1 MNIKRRQNQLGF
13 TLIEIMV
20 TVAIIGIL
28 TAVILAAL
36 DGARTKARDANR
48 ISEIKQLEGA
58 IENYFSSCYKFPEV
72 LADLNTSGC
81 ANNYKPVLS
90 SFPKDAANNTYKYY
104 QDDGEN
110 DDGKRF
116 HLCAHLE
123 SAYGGKGKVA
133 LGPFASGDECNGN
146 DSKTFD
152 VAGGVY

>member
-1 MNIKRRQNQLGF
+1 MNVSKLRGF

-28 TAVILAAL
+28 TAVILATL
-36 DGARTKARDANR
+36 DSARTKGRDANR

-58 IENYFSSCYKFPEV
+58 IENYFSSCYFFPEN
-72 LADLNTSGC
+72 LSELNDPENCS
-81 ANNYKPVLS
+81 NYTPVLS

-123 SAYGGKGKVA
+123 SPYGGKGKVA
-133 LGPFASGDECNGN
+133 LEPFASSDECNGN